1 MRQLSLLR
9 ELVEIE
15 SPTGDTAE
23 MQARVEHELRAVG
36 ARVRRRGAHLRADV
50 PGDGPP
56 LLLLGHVD
64 TVWPRGSLARLPF
77 RVEDG
82 RAYGPGTYDMK
93 GGLVVLLEAL
103 RRTETHHALRIV
115 VNADEEVGSVDS
127 RDLLEEAAA
136 GAVGALVLEGPTDT
150 GGHLKT
156 SRKGI
161 GRFRLAVRGRAAHA
175 ATPSEG
181 ANAIHEL
188 AHQLLRIC
196 DFADDRGVTVNIGV
210 VSGGTRD
217 NVVAAEAE
225 AVVDVRVPR
234 LVDRDR
240 LDEALRSLRPVL
252 EGTELEL
259 TGTWTRPP
267 LERSPGSDALFAAAR
282 EHGRALGLE
291 LEERSAAGGSD
302 GNLVGHLVPVL
313 DGLGAEGRG
322 AHADNEHVL
331 VDSLEVRAELLA
343 ALLNEPGV

>member
-23 MQARVEHELRAVG
+23 IQARVEHELRAAG
-36 ARVRRRGAHLRADV
+36 ARVQRHGAHLRADV
-50 PGDGPP
+50 PGDGQPV
-56 LLLLGHVD
+56 LLLGHVD

-82 RAYGPGTYDMK
+82 KAYGPGTYDMK

-103 RRTETHHALRIV
+103 RRTKTRHALRIV
-115 VNADEEVGSVDS
+115 VNADEEIGSVDS

-136 GAVGALVLEGPTDT
+136 GAVAALVLEGTTDA
-150 GGHLKT
+150 GHLKT
-156 SRKGI
+156 ARKGI

-175 ATPSEG
+175 ATPGEG
-181 ANAIHEL
+181 ASAIHEL
-188 AHQLLRIC
+188 AHQMLRIY
-196 DFADDRGVTVNIGV
+196 DLADDHGVTVNVGI

-217 NVVAAEAE
+217 NVVAAAAE
-225 AVVDVRVPR
+225 AVVDLRVPR
-234 LVDRDR
+234 LADRDR
-240 LDEALRSLRPVL
+240 LDKALRSLRPVL
-252 EGTELEL
+252 EGTDLEL
-259 TGTWTRPP
+259 TGMWTRPP

-282 EHGRALGLE
+282 EHGRALGLA

-322 AHADNEHVL
+322 AHSDGEHVL